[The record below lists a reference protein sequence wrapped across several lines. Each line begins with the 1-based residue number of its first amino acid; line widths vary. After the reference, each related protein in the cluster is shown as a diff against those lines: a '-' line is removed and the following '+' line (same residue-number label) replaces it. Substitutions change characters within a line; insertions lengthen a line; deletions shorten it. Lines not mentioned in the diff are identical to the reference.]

1 MWLFVAALVS
11 TCCLR
16 RGTIADVWD
25 KVGRHVRA
33 RRNELR
39 LTTRQLAD
47 RAKVSARLLGDLE
60 NGRRDNYDDQ
70 TLLRVEHALRWVRG
84 SIANTLGG
92 AEPVPISDSV
102 VEEIAQQ
109 LARDD
114 FVLTTLLAQSGL
126 PQVEL
131 FRLNLRIRARR
142 EQQAVELLGD
152 VAGWIAEAGGY
163 APDPVWPPHWL
174 MELIRAQDT
183 DA

>member
-1 MWLFVAALVS
+1 MAFPVS
-11 TCCLR
+11 TRCRR

-25 KVGRHVRA
+25 KVGHHVRA

-39 LTTRQLAD
+39 LTTEQLAK

-60 NGRRDNYDDQ
+60 NGRRDNYDAQ
-70 TLLRVEHALRWVRG
+70 TLIRVEHALRWVQG
-84 SIANTLGG
+84 SIAGILNGG
-92 AEPVPISDSV
+92 EPVSVADDV
-102 VEEIAQQ
+102 VEQIAQQ

-126 PQVEL
+126 NQVNL

-142 EQQAVELLGD
+142 EQQAIELLGE
-152 VAGWIAEAGGY
+152 VAGWITEAGGY

-174 MELIRAQDT
+174 MELIKEQDT
-183 DA
+183 TPEG